1 MIWTLSGWL
10 VAAAGLSFAFCA
22 CAQTSWKDSPAVK
35 ALYEKARAE
44 KKVIIWGPQQRVV
57 DWIPEAFGRAFPE
70 IEVQWLG
77 DNNIATKAIAEARA
91 GRHEVDVFQS
101 SLGGVLPLNQRDLFA
116 KIDWSMFGT
125 QGENVALD
133 GKAGFTHNSVYAVV
147 YNAQKV
153 RASDLPRQWTDL
165 LDPRYKG
172 KMVGSGFLTP
182 RLVGFLGLA
191 WGEDKALQFAR
202 DMVAKTDILLTRAPR
217 EPFLQSGERLY
228 AVGDFDSA
236 SLFWSAQGLPVDFV
250 IPQPVAAVQFV
261 AAAMAKAPNPNA
273 ARLLAG
279 WLTTPEAKQA
289 REKMRFEADYR
300 PGSESANAK
309 KLHAMGATMFFE
321 AESNMVQR
329 EAIYKKADSILSG
342 QRN

>member
-1 MIWTLSGWL
+1 MYRRFGI
-10 VAAAGLSFAFCA
+10 FATASLALLF
-22 CAQTSWKDSPAVK
+22 AQPAPAQSWKDSPAVK
-35 ALYEKARAE
+35 ALYEKAKAE
-44 KKVIIWGPQQRVV
+44 KKVIVWGPQQRVV
-57 DWIPEAFGRAFPE
+57 DWIPEAFGRSFPG

-91 GRHEVDVFQS
+91 GRNEVDVFES

-116 KIDWSMFGT
+116 KIDWSIFGT
-125 QGENVALD
+125 RADNVELD
-133 GKAGFTHNSVYAVV
+133 GKAGYTHNSVYAVV

-153 RASDLPRQWTDL
+153 KPSDLPQQWTDL

-172 KMVGSGFLTP
+172 KMVGSGFLMP

-191 WGEDKALQFAR
+191 WGEEKALQFAR

-217 EPFLQSGERLY
+217 DPFLQSGERLY

-236 SLFWSAQGLPVDFV
+236 SLYWAAQGLPVNFV
-250 IPQPVAAVQFV
+250 IPQPVAAVQFI
-261 AAAMAKAPNPNA
+261 AAVMAKAPNPNA

-289 REKMRFEADYR
+289 REKMRYESDYR
-300 PGSESANAK
+300 LGSDSPNAK
-309 KLHAMGATMFFE
+309 RLHAMKASMFFE
-321 AESNMVQR
+321 SENNMVER
-329 EAIYKKADSILSG
+329 EAIYNKADPILSG
-342 QRN
+342 QKR

>member
-1 MIWTLSGWL
+1 MIRTLSGWL
-10 VAAAGLSFAFCA
+10 AAAAGLLCAFSA

-35 ALYEKARAE
+35 ALYEKARME
-44 KKVIIWGPQQRVV
+44 KKVIVWGPQQRVV
-57 DWIPEAFGRAFPE
+57 DWIPEAFGRAFPG

-91 GRHEVDVFQS
+91 GRHEVDVFHS
-101 SLGGVLPLNQRDLFA
+101 SLGGVLPLNQRDLFV

-125 QGENVALD
+125 QGDSVALD

-153 RASDLPRQWTDL
+153 KPSDLPQQWTDL

-172 KMVGSGFLTP
+172 KMVGSGFLMP

-217 EPFLQSGERLY
+217 DPFLQSGERLY

-236 SLFWSAQGLPVDFV
+236 GLYWAAQGLPVDFV

-279 WLTTPEAKQA
+279 WMTTTEAKHA
-289 REKMRFEADYR
+289 RETMRYESDYR
-300 PGSESANAK
+300 PGSDSPHAK
-309 KLHAMGATMFFE
+309 RLHAMKARMFFE
-321 AESNMVQR
+321 SENNMADRES
-329 EAIYKKADSILSG
+329 IYKKADPILSG
-342 QRN
+342 QKR